1 MNTHMNELTM
11 DKLEQVNGG
20 LIDELKKVLTD
31 IGIEVKQSFCS
42 HSYVKTGTTRMRP
55 FCIHDVVQYEVIC
68 TKCSHRKWMED

>member
-20 LIDELKKVLTD
+20 LLDELKSVLKI
-31 IGIEVKQSFCS
+31 IGNDVRQSFCS
-42 HSYVKTGTTRMRP
+42 HSYIKTGTTRMRP